1 MSKESQKIERPS
13 DREFVISR
21 TFNAPRA
28 LVWQAWSQC
37 THLRH
42 WWAPAGW
49 SVPVCKMDFRVGGTW
64 HYCMKG
70 PMPDGTEMESWG
82 LTIYQE
88 IVEPERIVSV
98 DAFSDAAGNVA
109 ESMPKMVIMVTFV
122 ETNGQTKVT
131 SRAEFATAADLEA
144 IVQMGMEE
152 GMTESWN
159 QLAEHLARI
168 QVDPVEKK

>member
-1 MSKESQKIERPS
+1 MSKPTLKIERPS
-13 DREFVISR
+13 EREFSFSR
-21 TFNAPRA
+21 TFAAPRE
-28 LVWQAWSQC
+28 LVWQVWSQC
-37 THLRH
+37 EHLQQ

-82 LTIYQE
+82 LTVYQE
-88 IVEPERIVSV
+88 IVAPERFVALDQFADAEGTVS
-98 DAFSDAAGNVA
+98 A
-109 ESMPKMVIMVTFV
+109 EMPKLHNMVTFTV
-122 ETNGQTKVT
+122 VDGQTEVT
-131 SRAEFATAADLEA
+131 SRSEFATVAELEA

-152 GMTESWN
+152 GMTQSWD

-168 QVDPVEKK
+168 QQ